1 MCNRE
6 IYHLCHFILSFIG
19 NPCIRSNIHE
29 EDYFVTNFGIKNG
42 NRFIT
47 VGGATGGLMI
57 LLDDDGYQAYDF
69 DNDKGISEISVAE
82 GS

>member
-1 MCNRE
+1 MA
-6 IYHLCHFILSFIG
+6 ITL
-19 NPCIRSNIHE
+19 HE
-29 EDYFVTNFGIKNG
+29 EDYFVTNFGMKNG

-57 LLDDDGYQAYDF
+57 LLDDEGYQAYDF
-69 DNDKGISEISVAE
+69 DNDKGTSEISVVE